1 MQKFQITRK
10 NINSNTN
17 TKIIRNTNSK
27 YAKMLV
33 EGVVAC
39 LWSAPPVEIQ
49 IYANTNTDLTFDK
62 MGQKS
67 EEGEVGK
74 ARSCLLANTRI
85 TVGYTEKI

>member
-1 MQKFQITRK
+1 MWK
-10 NINSNTN
+10 NTN
-17 TKIIRNTNSK
+17 RSTNKHKSSIWQGSQGGEVGKHKYKHIKIQ
-27 YAKMLV
+27 
-33 EGVVAC
+33 
-39 LWSAPPVEIQ
+39 IQ

-62 MGQKS
+62 MGQES